1 MSIFILFFGN
11 EGNKDNTE
19 GVNLWESEMFFI
31 FVKYLESNII
41 AGSIPNIKKC
51 FINESS
57 VGIFLIINESS
68 KAKYSFR

>member
-1 MSIFILFFGN
+1 
-11 EGNKDNTE
+11 
-19 GVNLWESEMFFI
+19 MFFI

-57 VGIFLIINESS
+57 VGIFLILIIIIAS
-68 KAKYSFR
+68 KYKNIKVYI